1 VNQDSIEH
9 NEEDR
14 SLELYQEL
22 MDAAKDYLFSVTEDG
37 QVLFSNQHFRD
48 ALNLNEQQAKQLN
61 FNSILH
67 YFSSIRFKQL
77 FEILSDHEQVIL
89 HLNSR
94 KGKEVII
101 KGNCTTYKKGNTV
114 ALRGLFHNITNEFK
128 KNAGLEKS
136 EVKFKMLFEKSLNPI
151 VYYDPKGIIDCNEA
165 FVEILGYDRKE
176 ELIGRLPSEFSAE
189 KQPGIE
195 DPEKAAWKIDNLTL
209 QNGGHQFEWMHK
221 KKNGEEFLVSASMSV
236 IELDGRKAFFAMWN
250 DLSIRYKAETAIKE
264 SETKAKSKNDRL
276 RMLNDIN
283 KLLIQDLD
291 FISKTKN
298 ILKSIAKN
306 LSIEGTN
313 ISLMNA
319 EMSEV
324 MSYAYVDI
332 DTGKFYEGK
341 SYPLT
346 SLPGINNLLKGEV
359 YYNDNISDKHDTDI
373 EINLKEKGLKSLV
386 SIPISIDDRV
396 SGFLSVSSLKADDF
410 DKELISLLEDVA
422 KSVALFTSQYT
433 LGERNRK
440 YANLE
445 ESLHKLGTKILSSL
459 NLEEIGKNLYTEVNE
474 IMDAP
479 IFGFGLH
486 DASTNSL
493 EFKGIVEYG
502 KLLPGFNFDLDDEES
517 LGAIC
522 FTGGMD
528 VVVNDFDED
537 VFKYLKSYSRTSIPG
552 EAPESLVY
560 LPMYF
565 KGEAIGVITAQSY
578 KKNRY
583 RDKNIFILK
592 VLANYIA
599 IAAHN
604 ARLFETSEE
613 QVDLKT
619 KEIIMQKIKLQKAN
633 FNQKLISEIG
643 RKISST
649 LDLQQ
654 VFVELH
660 EEIDKLMD
668 ATIFGI
674 RIYNPK
680 KNAIEYR
687 YEIESGTLSHDGFIS
702 MDNDDNYSVWCLKN
716 NKSIFINNNKREYQ
730 KYVKEIHVVAGEMPE
745 SLLFQPLYINDEPI
759 GVITVQSFYK
769 NAYNRTHLEMLNNLA
784 NYTTMA
790 IKNANTYEQLSSELD
805 KYIKES

>member
-9 NEEDR
+9 NDEDR
-14 SLELYQEL
+14 SLELYQDL
-22 MDAAKDYLFSVTEDG
+22 MDAAKDYLFSVTEEG
-37 QVLFSNQHFRD
+37 QLLFSNQHFKD
-48 ALNLNEQQAKQLN
+48 ALHLNDHQASQLN

-67 YFSSIRFKQL
+67 YFSSVRFNSL
-77 FEILSDHEQVIL
+77 FDILSDHEDVIL

-94 KGKEVII
+94 KGEEIII
-101 KGNCTTYKKGNTV
+101 KGNCTTYKTGSTV
-114 ALRGLFHNITNEFK
+114 ALRGLFHNITTDFK
-128 KNAGLEKS
+128 KNIGLEKS

-151 VYYDPKGIIDCNEA
+151 LYYDPKGIIDCNEA
-165 FVEILGYDRKE
+165 FVKILGFDHKD
-176 ELIGRLPSEFSAE
+176 ELIGRLPSEFSAD

-195 DPEKAAWKIDNLTL
+195 DIEKAAWKIDNLAL

-250 DLSIRYKAETAIKE
+250 DLSLRHKAETAIKASE
-264 SETKAKSKNDRL
+264 SKAQSRNDRL

-291 FISKTKN
+291 FISKIKS

-324 MSYAYVDI
+324 MSYAYADI
-332 DTGKFYEGK
+332 ETGKFYEGK
-341 SYPLT
+341 AYPLPT
-346 SLPGINNLLKGEV
+346 IPGINKLLKGEV
-359 YYNDNISDKHDTDI
+359 YYNENLTENHETDI
-373 EINLKEKGLKSLV
+373 EVNLKEKGLKSVV
-386 SIPISIDDRV
+386 SIPISIDDQV
-396 SGFLSVSSLKADDF
+396 SGFLSVSSLKANDF
-410 DKELISLLEDVA
+410 DVDLIFLLEDVA

-486 DASTNSL
+486 DSTTDTL

-502 KLLPGFNFDLDDEES
+502 KLLPGFNFDLADKQS

-522 FTGGMD
+522 FTGRTD
-528 VVVNDFDED
+528 VVVNDFDVD

-565 KGEAIGVITAQSY
+565 KGQVIGVITAQSY

-583 RDKNIFILK
+583 KDKNIFILK
-592 VLANYIA
+592 VLSNYIA
-599 IAAHN
+599 IATHN

-633 FNQKLISEIG
+633 YNQKLISEIG

-654 VFVELH
+654 IFMELH
-660 EEIDKLMD
+660 EQIDKLMD

-674 RIYNPK
+674 RIFNAE
-680 KNAIEYR
+680 KNEIEYR
-687 YEIESGTLSHDGFIS
+687 YEIESGTLSNDGFIP

-716 NKSIFINNNKREYQ
+716 NKPIFINDNKREYQ

-745 SLLFQPLYINDEPI
+745 SLLFQPLYINEEPI

-784 NYTTMA
+784 NYTTTA
-790 IKNANTYEQLSSELD
+790 IKNANTHEKLSSELE
-805 KYIKES
+805 KYKNQA